1 MLFNFRRG
9 NMPSG
14 VLKNFKTCVDF
25 QILLLLL
32 MALMWVFNAHRI
44 DKSYIMIKIKG
55 IRLMFK
61 LPAIQAETLLIC
73 SQGILAACMIPGYF
87 EDPVFIEDIYMVV
100 F

>member
-1 MLFNFRRG
+1 
-9 NMPSG
+9 MPSG

-25 QILLLLL
+25 QILLLPS

-44 DKSYIMIKIKG
+44 DKSYTMIKIKD
-55 IRLMFK
+55 IALIFK

-87 EDPVFIEDIYMVV
+87 EDPVFTADMVV
-100 F
+100 C

>member
-25 QILLLLL
+25 QILLLPS
-32 MALMWVFNAHRI
+32 MAHMWVFNAHRI